1 MHEKEARKGPP
12 DGLHLGKVTGKDALG
27 PRQQREAAD
36 KTATLGYRIIESIR
50 LKKTSK
56 IT

>member
-1 MHEKEARKGPP
+1 MREKEARKGPP
-12 DGLHLGKVTGKDALG
+12 DGLHVGKVTGKDALG
-27 PRQQREAAD
+27 PRQQREAD
-36 KTATLGYRIIESIR
+36 DQTATLGYRIIESLR